1 MLVIFTLAGFWP
13 LGFSLIRGF
22 YKLSPC
28 LFLMLGIYIF
38 YHVCIMYACDAAIY
52 QEPCDFKLDVSPDSV
67 MEDHLRRQEPRR
79 HRHLIQSTPLPVSYS
94 MVPRLEEES
103 MVSPDS
109 PGRLQKCSPMGEC
122 QNPVSYTHLTLPTI
136 YSV

>member
-38 YHVCIMYACDAAIY
+38 YYVCIMYTYDAAIY
-52 QEPCDFKLDVSPDSV
+52 QEPCDFKLDVSPNSV

-94 MVPRLEEES
+94 MVRRLEEES

-109 PGRLQKCSPMGEC
+109 PGRLQK
-122 QNPVSYTHLTLPTI
+122 
-136 YSV
+136 